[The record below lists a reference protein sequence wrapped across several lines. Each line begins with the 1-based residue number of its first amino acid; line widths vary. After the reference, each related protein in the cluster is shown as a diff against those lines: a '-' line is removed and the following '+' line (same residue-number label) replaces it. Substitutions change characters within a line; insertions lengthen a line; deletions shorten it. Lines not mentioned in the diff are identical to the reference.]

1 MMPGLMQGIEMG
13 SRVVAG
19 AFVSDIWQGVL
30 LAAVVGLCLRVV
42 PKTTAAIRFMV
53 WSGVFL
59 VLALL
64 PLLRG
69 FALKADGVVAG
80 HGTGLGMGLH
90 AVHVDVRWG
99 FAIAAV
105 WVLLSGIR
113 AVGLGLSSVRLR
125 GIWKRAAP
133 VAVGFDAGLLRMEGR
148 RRAVQICTSVDVDCP
163 SVIGFFSPRVLIPP
177 EMFERLTAAELEQI
191 VLHEVGHLRRG
202 DDWIN
207 LLQKI
212 GLVLFPLNPALLW
225 IERRLCFERELA
237 CDDGVLQQTKAP
249 KAYATCLATLAEH
262 RLVRR
267 GLSLSL
273 GAWERQSELSR
284 RVYSILRWR
293 EGMGRMQARVV
304 LGVVV
309 VALTGGAAGLA
320 RCPQLVS
327 FSPTTSLPLP
337 QESRALPTTDF
348 QNAVFR
354 PAGAAHE
361 TLVRAS
367 MLRSAVTPSGGLLK
381 TAGQKLPSRSHR
393 ALRPA
398 LQPVRSAS
406 RSTQQWFVLTS
417 WSVAEDATRDGSD
430 GSQNVQRLKTSNEQI
445 QESFTTFR
453 MTNNKQQTAG
463 NQSGSISGDGAG
475 SDAGGAR
482 IVLTVSREQTFS
494 PSYAVVP
501 TAGGWLVFQ
510 L

>member
-30 LAAVVGLCLRVV
+30 LAVVVGLCLRAV
-42 PKTTAAIRFMV
+42 PKATAAIRFMV
-53 WSGVFL
+53 WSGVFV

-64 PLLRG
+64 PVLRG
-69 FALKADGVVAG
+69 FALRTDSANAG
-80 HGTGLGMGLH
+80 HGALLH
-90 AVHVDVRWG
+90 AVHVDVRWS

-105 WVLLSGIR
+105 WVVLSGIR
-113 AVGLGLSSVRLR
+113 AVGLGLSAVRLR
-125 GIWKRAAP
+125 GIWRRATP
-133 VAVGFDAGLLRMEGR
+133 VADGFDGGLLRVEGR
-148 RRAVQICTSVDVDCP
+148 GGAVQVCTSADVDCP
-163 SVIGFFSPRVLIPP
+163 SVIGFFSPRVLIPV

-262 RLVRR
+262 RLIRR

-293 EGMGRMQARVV
+293 EGMGGMQARVV
-304 LGVVV
+304 VGVLVV
-309 VALTGGAAGLA
+309 GLTGGAAGLA
-320 RCPQLVS
+320 LCPQLVS
-327 FSPTTSLPLP
+327 FSAATSLPLP
-337 QESRALPTTDF
+337 QEARALPATDF
-348 QNAVFR
+348 QNAVFLR
-354 PAGAAHE
+354 ADAAHE
-361 TLVRAS
+361 TLLRAS
-367 MLRSAVTPSGGLLK
+367 MPSPATGLKSLRQAPPQ
-381 TAGQKLPSRSHR
+381 ASHHV
-393 ALRPA
+393 LRPA
-398 LQPVRSAS
+398 LRRVRKVRSQ
-406 RSTQQWFVLTS
+406 TQQWVVLTS
-417 WSVAEDATRDGSD
+417 FIEPGRGVGNETSD
-430 GSQNVQRLKTSNEQI
+430 GS
-445 QESFTTFR
+445 
-453 MTNNKQQTAG
+453 
-463 NQSGSISGDGAG
+463 
-475 SDAGGAR
+475 R
-482 IVLTVSREQTFS
+482 IVLTVAREQTFS

-501 TAGGWLVFQ
+501 TTGGWLVFQ

>member
-30 LAAVVGLCLRVV
+30 LAAVVGLCLRAV

-59 VLALL
+59 VLAML

-69 FALKADGVVAG
+69 FALKTDGAMAG
-80 HGTGLGMGLH
+80 HGALLH
-90 AVHVDVRWG
+90 AVHVDVRWS

-113 AVGLGLSSVRLR
+113 AVGLGLSAVRLR
-125 GIWKRAAP
+125 GIWKRATP
-133 VAVGFDAGLLRMEGR
+133 VDVGFAAGLLAGDNGR
-148 RRAVQICTSVDVDCP
+148 RSVQVCTSADVDCP
-163 SVIGFFSPRVLIPP
+163 SVIGFSSPRVLIPV
-177 EMFERLTAAELEQI
+177 EMFERLTPTELEQI

-212 GLVLFPLNPALLW
+212 GLVVFPLNPALLW

-237 CDDGVLQQTKAP
+237 CDDGVLRMTKAP
-249 KAYATCLATLAEH
+249 KAYATCLTTLAEH

-304 LGVVV
+304 LGVLVV
-309 VALTGGAAGLA
+309 GLTGGAAGLA

-327 FSPTTSLPLP
+327 FSAATSLPLP
-337 QESRALPTTDF
+337 QEARALPAADF
-348 QNAVFR
+348 QNVVFR
-354 PAGAAHE
+354 PAGAARE
-361 TLVRAS
+361 TLLKAS
-367 MLRSAVTPSGGLLK
+367 LPHSAAVPSGVMLK
-381 TAGQKLPSRSHR
+381 AAGQKLPGRSHR
-393 ALRPA
+393 ASRPA
-398 LQPVRSAS
+398 LQRVASAN
-406 RSTQQWFVLTS
+406 RSTPQWILLTS
-417 WSVAEDATRDGSD
+417 WSVAEDVTRDGSD
-430 GSQNVQRLKTSNEQI
+430 VAQNARQRK
-445 QESFTTFR
+445 
-453 MTNNKQQTAG
+453 
-463 NQSGSISGDGAG
+463 SGDATGN
-475 SDAGGAR
+475 DAGGAR

>member
-1 MMPGLMQGIEMG
+1 LTQGIEMG

-30 LAAVVGLCLRVV
+30 LAAVVALCLRAV

-69 FALKADGVVAG
+69 FALRADGVVAA
-80 HGTGLGMGLH
+80 HGAGLGMGLH
-90 AVHVDVRWG
+90 AVHVDVRWS

-105 WVLLSGIR
+105 WLLLSGIR
-113 AVGLGLSSVRLR
+113 AVGLGLSAVRLR
-125 GIWKRAAP
+125 GIWKRATP
-133 VAVGFDAGLLRMEGR
+133 VAGGFDGGLLRIGGR
-148 RRAVQICTSVDVDCP
+148 RRAVRVCTSADVDCP
-163 SVIGFFSPRVLIPP
+163 SVIGFFSPRVLIPV
-177 EMFERLTAAELEQI
+177 EMFERLTPTELEQI

-212 GLVLFPLNPALLW
+212 GLVVFPLNPALLW

-237 CDDGVLQQTKAP
+237 CDDGVLRQTKAP

-304 LGVVV
+304 LGVLV

-327 FSPTTSLPLP
+327 FSAATSLPLP
-337 QESRALPTTDF
+337 QEARALPATNF
-348 QNAVFR
+348 QNAAFR
-354 PAGAAHE
+354 PTGTAHE
-361 TLVRAS
+361 TLLRAS
-367 MLRSAVTPSGGLLK
+367 MPHSAAVLSGVILK
-381 TAGQKLPSRSHR
+381 TAGQRLRGRSHP

-398 LQPVRSAS
+398 LQRVGSAS
-406 RSTQQWFVLTS
+406 SSTQQWLVLTS
-417 WSVAEDATRDGSD
+417 WSVAEDVTGDGSD
-430 GSQNVQRLKTSNEQI
+430 GTQNAQRPKTSKDKM

-453 MTNNKQQTAG
+453 MTTNNEQQVAG

-475 SDAGGAR
+475 SDTGGAR

>member
-1 MMPGLMQGIEMG
+1 MMQGIEMG

-30 LAAVVGLCLRVV
+30 LAAVVGLCLRAV

-59 VLALL
+59 VLAML

-69 FALKADGVVAG
+69 FALKTDGAMAG
-80 HGTGLGMGLH
+80 HGALLH
-90 AVHVDVRWG
+90 AVHVDVRWS

-105 WVLLSGIR
+105 WALLSGIR
-113 AVGLGLSSVRLR
+113 AVGLGLSAVRLR
-125 GIWKRAAP
+125 GIWKRATP
-133 VAVGFDAGLLRMEGR
+133 VDVGFAAGLLAGDNGR
-148 RRAVQICTSVDVDCP
+148 RSVQVCTSADVDCP
-163 SVIGFFSPRVLIPP
+163 SVIGFFSPRVLIPV
-177 EMFERLTAAELEQI
+177 EMFERLTPTELEQI

-212 GLVLFPLNPALLW
+212 GLVVFPLNPALLW

-237 CDDGVLQQTKAP
+237 CDDGVLRLTKAP
-249 KAYATCLATLAEH
+249 KAYATCLTTLAEH

-304 LGVVV
+304 LGVLVV
-309 VALTGGAAGLA
+309 GLTGGAAGLA

-327 FSPTTSLPLP
+327 FSAATSLPLP
-337 QESRALPTTDF
+337 QEARALHAADF

-354 PAGAAHE
+354 PTGAAHE
-361 TLVRAS
+361 TLLKAS
-367 MLRSAVTPSGGLLK
+367 LPHSTAVPSGVMLK
-381 TAGQKLPSRSHR
+381 AAGQRLPGRSHR
-393 ALRPA
+393 ASRPV
-398 LQPVRSAS
+398 LQRVASAS
-406 RSTQQWFVLTS
+406 RSTQQWIVLTS
-417 WSVAEDATRDGSD
+417 WSVAEDVTRDGSD
-430 GSQNVQRLKTSNEQI
+430 VAQNARQPK
-445 QESFTTFR
+445 
-453 MTNNKQQTAG
+453 
-463 NQSGSISGDGAG
+463 SGDSTGN
-475 SDAGGAR
+475 DAGGAR

>member
-1 MMPGLMQGIEMG
+1 MTLGVMRVIEIG
-13 SRVVAG
+13 SRVAAG

-30 LAAVVGLCLRVV
+30 LAAVIGLCLRVV

-53 WSGVFL
+53 WSAVFV

-64 PLLRG
+64 PLLRS
-69 FALKADGVVAG
+69 FALRTDAG
-80 HGTGLGMGLH
+80 HGAMLH
-90 AVHVDVRWG
+90 AVRVDVRWS

-113 AVGLGLSSVRLR
+113 AAGLGLSAVRLR
-125 GIWKRAAP
+125 QIWKRATP
-133 VAVGFDAGLLRMEGR
+133 VAAGFEVGALRTDGR
-148 RRAVQICTSVDVDCP
+148 REVQICTSADVDCP
-163 SVIGFFSPRVLIPP
+163 SVIGFFSPRVLIPV
-177 EMFERLTAAELEQI
+177 EMFERLTASELEQI

-212 GLVLFPLNPALLW
+212 GLVVFPLNPALLW

-237 CDDGVLQQTKAP
+237 CDDGVLRLTKAP
-249 KAYATCLATLAEH
+249 KAYATCLTTLAEH

-293 EGMGRMQARVV
+293 EGMGRTQARVV
-304 LGVVV
+304 LGVLV
-309 VALTGGAAGLA
+309 LGLLGGATGLA

-327 FSPTTSLPLP
+327 FSSAAVPIA
-337 QESRALPTTDF
+337 QEAQALPSGDF

-354 PAGAAHE
+354 PAGPTHE
-361 TLVRAS
+361 TLLKAS
-367 MLRSAVTPSGGLLK
+367 MPASGIGLK
-381 TAGQKLPSRSHR
+381 TAGQTPRQRSRRVS
-393 ALRPA
+393 RPA
-398 LQPVRSAS
+398 MQRVKTIPSQ
-406 RSTQQWFVLTS
+406 TQQWLVLTS
-417 WSVAEDATRDGSD
+417 WDEASD
-430 GSQNVQRLKTSNEQI
+430 GAKL
-445 QESFTTFR
+445 
-453 MTNNKQQTAG
+453 
-463 NQSGSISGDGAG
+463 
-475 SDAGGAR
+475 
-482 IVLTVSREQTFS
+482 VLTVAREQTFS

-501 TAGGWLVFQ
+501 TAGGWLIFQ

>member
-1 MMPGLMQGIEMG
+1 
-13 SRVVAG
+13 
-19 AFVSDIWQGVL
+19 
-30 LAAVVGLCLRVV
+30 
-42 PKTTAAIRFMV
+42 
-53 WSGVFL
+53 
-59 VLALL
+59 
-64 PLLRG
+64 
-69 FALKADGVVAG
+69 
-80 HGTGLGMGLH
+80 MGLH
-90 AVHVDVRWG
+90 AVHVDVRWS

-105 WVLLSGIR
+105 WLLLSGIR
-113 AVGLGLSSVRLR
+113 AVGLGLSAIRLR
-125 GIWKRAAP
+125 GIWKRATP
-133 VAVGFDAGLLRMEGR
+133 VAGGFDGGLLRIEGR
-148 RRAVQICTSVDVDCP
+148 RRAVRVCTSADVDCP
-163 SVIGFFSPRVLIPP
+163 SVIGFFSPRVLIPV
-177 EMFERLTAAELEQI
+177 EMFERLTSTELEQI

-212 GLVLFPLNPALLW
+212 GLVVFPLNPALLW

-293 EGMGRMQARVV
+293 EGMGQMQARAV
-304 LGVVV
+304 LGVLVV
-309 VALTGGAAGLA
+309 GLTGGAAGLA

-337 QESRALPTTDF
+337 QESRALPAADF

-354 PAGAAHE
+354 PAGAVRE
-361 TLVRAS
+361 TLLKAS
-367 MLRSAVTPSGGLLK
+367 MPASDGVHSGVMLKAV
-381 TAGQKLPSRSHR
+381 GQKLRRRSHR

-398 LQPVRSAS
+398 LQRVGSAS
-406 RSTQQWFVLTS
+406 SSTQQWVVLTS
-417 WSVAEDATRDGSD
+417 WSMAEDITRDGSD
-430 GSQNVQRLKTSNEQI
+430 GAQNVR
-445 QESFTTFR
+445 R
-453 MTNNKQQTAG
+453 P
-463 NQSGSISGDGAG
+463 GDGAG